1 MQDGTAGLG
10 SYPDLLKDMLSSD
23 VNVAIVASKNLLSV
37 AESTQVTRQWEEEEK
52 RGRER
57 SSVFLLLSLPLFL
70 FLG

>member
-37 AESTQVTRQWEEEEK
+37 AESTQVTRQSDGITVLK
-52 RGRER
+52 IAAML
-57 SSVFLLLSLPLFL
+57 VFDLAP
-70 FLG
+70 